1 MLKGQEAA
9 KLREVWNLKSSADL
23 RNRALDRFSHLP
35 FFWLSNAL
43 PKGVPD
49 QAALFRPVFEDV
61 LARAEVPRSKI
72 QGWAF
77 HPGGRDVLLALRERL
92 QLSAHDV
99 RWSETVLRE
108 FGNLSS
114 PSVFF
119 VLQAAFA
126 DSAPSG
132 YWWMSSFGA
141 GFSCHGAL
149 LEVD

>member
-1 MLKGQEAA
+1 ESKMVGSVIEPNAWHLLRFEQKEGRRRTNLTPDVPPLAA
-9 KLREVWNLKSSADL
+9 G
-23 RNRALDRFSHLP
+23 H
-35 FFWLSNAL
+35 
-43 PKGVPD
+43 
-49 QAALFRPVFEDV
+49 AANVFEDV
-61 LARAEVPRSKI
+61 LARAELPRSKI
-72 QGWAF
+72 QGWVF
-77 HPGGRDVLLALRERL
+77 HPGGRDVRLALRQRL
-92 QLSAHDV
+92 QLTAHDV
-99 RWSETVLRE
+99 RWSEAVLRE

-149 LEVD
+149 LEV